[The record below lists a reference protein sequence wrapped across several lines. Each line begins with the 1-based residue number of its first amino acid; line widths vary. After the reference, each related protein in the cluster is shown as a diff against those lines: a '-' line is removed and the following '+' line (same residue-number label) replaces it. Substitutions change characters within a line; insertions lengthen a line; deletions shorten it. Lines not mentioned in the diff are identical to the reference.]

1 MFSREVF
8 NPTIPFSSMEFA
20 EAKEHGDITIVGIP
34 YEGILSGLPGMR
46 EGPHFIRKASYLLES
61 YVPALDIDLSDAA
74 FSDMGNVELF
84 GAPEKIT
91 EEVSEVVAGIK
102 YPVILG
108 GDHTVTIGVVKDL
121 IQRYGRLKVL
131 YFDAHWDLR
140 ESYGESTHSH
150 ACTAARIVDL
160 GAEVIFFGIRSGS
173 KEEWERGKGFELY
186 PDEGMPWPTRFGD
199 EPVYITVDM
208 DVFDPAFAP
217 GVGTP
222 EPAGIT
228 PKAFLNWLYE
238 LDANIVGF
246 DVVETNPMVE
256 DTITPVLAARIVRD
270 LIAKMAARR

>member
-1 MFSREVF
+1 
-8 NPTIPFSSMEFA
+8 MEFA

-61 YVPALDIDLSDAA
+61 YVPALDVDLKDVA
-74 FSDMGNVELF
+74 FTDMGNVELF

-91 EEVSEVVAGIK
+91 EEVSEIVAGIK
-102 YPVILG
+102 YPVVLG
-108 GDHTVTIGVVKDL
+108 GDHTVTIGVIKDL
-121 IQRYGRLKVL
+121 IRRYGKLTVL

-140 ESYGESTHSH
+140 AEYGESTHSH
-150 ACTAARIVDL
+150 ACTAARIAEM
-160 GAEVIFFGIRSGS
+160 GANIVFFGVRSGS
-173 KEEWERGKGFELY
+173 REEWQKGKDFELY
-186 PDEGMPWPTRFGD
+186 ATEDTPWPTRLGGD
-199 EPVYITVDM
+199 PVYITVDM
-208 DVFDPAFAP
+208 DVFDPAYAP

-228 PKAFLNWLYE
+228 PKAFLQWIYV

-256 DTITPVLAARIVRD
+256 DSITPVLAARIVRD
-270 LIAKMAARR
+270 LLAKMAAGR